1 MATHTIPAQ
10 SKPNEE
16 AVGKVTTRI
25 EVRNADDVRRAA
37 RGELS
42 AAAVRTL
49 VLDDV
54 LCDTGATTLCLPPEM
69 VEALGLP
76 LIEEVDVT
84 TAAGMHRTGVHDDAK
99 LTVMGRTRTVEC
111 LRLPGAGRPLLG
123 VIPLEQFGLE
133 LDLQRQELRVLPDHG
148 PDTYLTIL

>member
-1 MATHTIPAQ
+1 MVSRTIPDQ
-10 SKPNEE
+10 SQTGEA

-37 RGELS
+37 RGELP

-54 LCDTGATTLCLPPEM
+54 LCDTGATTLCLSPEM

-76 LIEEVDVT
+76 LIEEVDVS
-84 TAAGMHRTGVHDDAK
+84 TAAGTHRTGVHEDAK

-111 LRLPGAGRPLLG
+111 LRLPGEGRPLLG
-123 VIPLEQFGLE
+123 VIPLEQLGLE
-133 LDLQRQELRVLPDHG
+133 LDLQRQELRALPDHG